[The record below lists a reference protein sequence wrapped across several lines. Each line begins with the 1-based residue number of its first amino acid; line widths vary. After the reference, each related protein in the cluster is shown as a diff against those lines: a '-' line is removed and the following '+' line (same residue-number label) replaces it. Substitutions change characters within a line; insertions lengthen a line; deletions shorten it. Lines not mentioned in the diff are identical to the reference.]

1 MRDNQVSKEFDVDW
15 IVALYLL
22 LEVVDQFG
30 KHFFEH
36 GKFDDVVDGEDL
48 HSDRLVDGQ
57 DLLDGWA
64 VISDENT
71 SSLLELTLLQIGLR
85 EFHEVRV

>member
-1 MRDNQVSKEFDVDW
+1 MRNNQVSKEFDVDW

-22 LEVVDQFG
+22 LEIVDQFG
-30 KHFFEH
+30 KHFFEYC
-36 GKFDDVVDGEDL
+36 KFDHVVDSEDL
-48 HSDRLVDGQ
+48 HGDRLVDRQ

-71 SSLLELTLLQIGLR
+71 RSLLELTLLQIGLR
-85 EFHEVRV
+85 EFHEVSV